1 MGFPDVLARALG
13 AACTIAVGAPLG
25 YLYVLALAAIPN
37 SDRPPLGAPRHRF
50 AIAIPAHNEESVIR
64 ASVATLRQVDYPLQ
78 LFDVH
83 VVADH
88 CSDRTADAGREAG
101 AIAHERIEGARGS
114 KGAALRWLFE
124 RILAEELGQAKYD
137 AVVVFDADTRVASD
151 FLRIMDARLSQ
162 GEQVIQ
168 GQHRIRTPEDGWF
181 PALTWAMFLV
191 DNRLQNLGRAN
202 LGWSAKNMGD
212 SICIRADLLRRLG
225 WGEGLTEDYA
235 FRQRLLLEGVRI
247 AYEPNAIGY
256 GEAVLTWSDARVQRA
271 RWLRGTHD
279 ATRQY
284 GRVLIREALRRRSLP
299 LMDAALQ
306 ASLPSYS
313 SLTLAS
319 VALWVWQ
326 VIGYLMRR
334 SGFGTSLAG
343 WTAVTT
349 ALAAYP
355 LIGLA
360 LERAPARAYIVM
372 LTGPLFVVWR
382 TWLAV
387 TSRFGGRQVVWV
399 RTARRSEG
407 HSRLARSDSDTASPG
422 SSGAPRITD

>member
-1 MGFPDVLARALG
+1 VGFSGVLAALLG
-13 AACTIAVGAPLG
+13 ATCSVAVGAPLA
-25 YLYVLALAAIPN
+25 YLYVLALAAIPYRH
-37 SDRPPLGAPRHRF
+37 RPRLGAPRHRF
-50 AIAIPAHNEESVIR
+50 AIAIPAHNEENVIR
-64 ASVATLRQVDYPLQ
+64 ATVAALRAIDYPPQ

-88 CSDRTADAGREAG
+88 CSDRTADAVREAG
-101 AIAHERIEGARGS
+101 ATAHERNEGARGS
-114 KGAALRWLFE
+114 KGAALQWLFE
-124 RILAEELGQAKYD
+124 KILADEHEQADYD
-137 AVVVFDADTRVASD
+137 AVVVFDADTLVAPD

-162 GEQVIQ
+162 GDQVIQ
-168 GQHRIRTPEDGWF
+168 GQHRIRNPEDGWF

-212 SICIRADLLRRLG
+212 SICFRAGLLRRLG

-235 FRQRLLLEGVRI
+235 FRQRLLLEDVRI
-247 AYEPNAIGY
+247 AYEPNALGY
-256 GEAVLTWSDARVQRA
+256 GEAVLTWSDARAQRA

-284 GRVLIREALRRRSLP
+284 GRVLIREAVRRRSLP
-299 LMDAALQ
+299 LLDGALQ
-306 ASLPSYS
+306 AILPSYS
-313 SLTLAS
+313 TLTLAS
-319 VALWVWQ
+319 VALWAWQ
-326 VIGYLMRR
+326 VIGYLLRR

-343 WTAVTT
+343 WTAVT
-349 ALAAYP
+349 AAVAAYP

-360 LERAPARAYIVM
+360 LERAPARAYLVM
-372 LTGPLFVVWR
+372 LTGPFFVVWR

-399 RTARRSEG
+399 RTPRRTE
-407 HSRLARSDSDTASPG
+407 
-422 SSGAPRITD
+422 SSSSQS